1 MKFLIIG
8 LGNVGE
14 KYELTRH
21 NIGFLILDYFS
32 NKFKN
37 KFLTERYGQYSR
49 LKIKGRNIH
58 LLKPNTLMNLSGK
71 AVSYWMNKLKIRKE
85 NLLILV
91 DDLNLPFGKKRL
103 KKKGSDG
110 GHNGLKSIDNSL
122 GSNEYSRLRFGIGG
136 EFIKGNQSNYVLEN
150 FSKSELENIEE
161 QIQESLK
168 IIEGFCF
175 EGIEKTMNKFN

>member
-21 NIGFLILDYFS
+21 NIGFLILDYFC
-32 NKFKN
+32 NKYKN
-37 KFLTERYGQYSR
+37 KFSTERYGQYTL

-71 AVSYWMNKLKIRKE
+71 AVNYWMNKLKIKKE

-91 DDLNLPFGKKRL
+91 DDLNLPFGEKRI

-110 GHNGLKSIDNSL
+110 GHNGLKSINNSIE
-122 GSNEYSRLRFGIGG
+122 SDEYPRLRFGIGS
-136 EFIKGNQSNYVLEN
+136 EFNMGNQSNYVLEN
-150 FSKSELENIEE
+150 FSKPELENIED

-168 IIEGFCF
+168 IIEAFCL